1 MSLFFSFRSDT
12 TWNVCM
18 RNSSRCLYFPFWVF
32 FPNAE
37 CCTSFPTPTLL
48 QPTIHFFLSIS
59 RVPLGFICGYP
70 GEWYLKNFA
79 MILQLSVV
87 VHSLFSSFCFPHTLS
102 FTFSKHWRTIRRIDV
117 PPLRGHR
124 HTPGQCHPAYQREM
138 GRGQTSWMGELQ
150 KYWYT
155 GLQKE
160 VSSI

>member
-12 TWNVCM
+12 TCNVCM
-18 RNSSRCLYFPFWVF
+18 RNSSICLYFPFWFF

-37 CCTSFPTPTLL
+37 CSTSFPTPTLL
-48 QPTIHFFLSIS
+48 PIPEPTIHCFLSIS

-70 GEWYLKNFA
+70 GEWYLKFA
-79 MILQLSVV
+79 MILQLRVLLRSTKLHV

-124 HTPGQCHPAYQREM
+124 HTPGQCYPAHQ
-138 GRGQTSWMGELQ
+138 
-150 KYWYT
+150 
-155 GLQKE
+155 
-160 VSSI
+160 